1 MKSFSSSKLN
11 PIVVKNLEEKN
22 ILVPTEIQKQAIPTL
37 LEHEGD
43 FVGKAATGTGKTIA
57 FLTPLISKI
66 DASKGILQAV
76 ILVPTREL
84 SEQIGNEL
92 AYLVK
97 GIEGFK
103 TKAIY
108 GGVSVKSQIHDLSN
122 GVQVVVATPGRLID
136 LVGRNVV
143 NVSSLKYVIFDEAD
157 EMLLK
162 GFKTDIDKILD
173 RTDRKYASWLFSAT
187 MPGDINNIIR
197 KYLHNDLKRIYID
210 DTESNKPKIDHQFIE
225 VEAEDKLNV
234 LLHYLNSYGNKKGIV
249 FCRTKSGVQKLYKQL
264 SANKFSSGALHG
276 DLPQGLR
283 NKVIEQ
289 FKEHKINILLATDV
303 AARGLDIEEVQ
314 FIIQYHLADTADS
327 YTHRS
332 GRTARKGNIGSCLT
346 FTFPEERE
354 KLDYLK
360 EKLDIKFTEV
370 TSPSYK
376 DQQINKAYLWA
387 KKIANEKYLTD
398 AVTSQEKELF
408 NKELQHLSKAELFEK
423 MMAWYLRDSQS

>member
-1 MKSFSSSKLN
+1 MKSFSSSKLH

-22 ILVPTEIQKQAIPTL
+22 ILVPTDIQKEAIPTL
-37 LEHEGD
+37 LKHEGD

-57 FLTPLISKI
+57 FLAPLITKI
-66 DASKGILQAV
+66 DISKGILQAV

-92 AYLVK
+92 AQLVS
-97 GIEGFK
+97 GIEGLK

-122 GVQVVVATPGRLID
+122 GVQIVVATPGRLID
-136 LVGRNVV
+136 LIGRNVV

-197 KYLHNDLKRIYID
+197 KYLHHDLKRIYID
-210 DTESNKPKIDHQFIE
+210 DNEQNKPKIKHEYIQ

-234 LLHYLNSYGNKKGIV
+234 LLHFLNSYSGKKGIV

-283 NKVIEQ
+283 NKVVDQ
-289 FKEHKINILLATDV
+289 FKNNHINILLATDV
-303 AARGLDIEEVQ
+303 AARGLDIDQVE

-332 GRTARKGNIGSCLT
+332 GRTARKGNVGNSLT
-346 FTFPEERE
+346 FIFPEEKE

-360 EKLDIKFTEV
+360 DKLNIEFNNVE
-370 TSPSYK
+370 SPSYK
-376 DQQINKAYLWA
+376 DQQINKAFLWA
-387 KKIANEKYLTD
+387 KKIAKEKALSD
-398 AVTSQEKELF
+398 VVTSEEKQLF
-408 NKELQHLSKAELFEK
+408 NKELEHLSKAELFEK
-423 MMAWYLRDSQS
+423 MMAWYLRDQQS

>member
-1 MKSFSSSKLN
+1 MKSFSSSN
-11 PIVVKNLEEKN
+11 IHPTVVKNLEEKN
-22 ILVPTEIQKQAIPTL
+22 ILVPTDIQKQAIPTL
-37 LEHEGD
+37 LEHKGD

-57 FLTPLISKI
+57 FLAPLISKI
-66 DASKGILQAV
+66 DVEKGILQAV

-92 AYLVK
+92 ANLTK
-97 GIEGFK
+97 GIETLK

-122 GVQVVVATPGRLID
+122 GVQIVVATPGRLID
-136 LVGRNVV
+136 LIGRKVV

-197 KYLHNDLKRIYID
+197 KYLHNDLKRIYIE
-210 DTESNKPKIDHQFIE
+210 DTESNKPKINHQYIE

-234 LLHYLNSYGNKKGIV
+234 LLHYLNSYGDKKGIV

-264 SANKFSSGALHG
+264 SANKLSSGALHG

-283 NKVIEQ
+283 NKVVEQ
-289 FKEHKINILLATDV
+289 FKQHQINILLATDV
-303 AARGLDIEEVQ
+303 AARGLDIDQVEY
-314 FIIQYHLADTADS
+314 IIQYHIADTADS
-327 YTHRS
+327 YTHRA
-332 GRTARKGNIGSCLT
+332 GRTARKGNIGSTLT
-346 FTFPEERE
+346 FVFPEEMEKME
-354 KLDYLK
+354 KL
-360 EKLDIKFTEV
+360 EQKLNIQFNKVD
-370 TSPSYK
+370 SPSYK
-376 DQQINKAYLWA
+376 DQQINRAYLWA
-387 KKIANEKYLTD
+387 KKIAKEKSLSS
-398 AVTSQEKELF
+398 AVTIEEKEIF
-408 NKELQHLSKAELFEK
+408 NNQLNHLSKTELFEK
-423 MMAWYLRDSQS
+423 MMAWYLRENQS